1 MSAPASSRTGNNP
14 KIRRRQTKVVA
25 TIGPAS
31 STIEV
36 IRDLVAAGA
45 DVFRLNFSHGTHEE
59 HRARFDLLRQV
70 ETETGRPIAVM
81 ADLQG
86 PKLRIST
93 FADGSIELVEG
104 QTFRLD
110 LATEPGDTTRVG
122 LPHPEIFAA
131 LKPNTDVLLDDG
143 RVRLHVESC
152 ANDHAITTV
161 VSGRTLSNRKGVNVP
176 DVVLPLSALTAKD
189 RKDLTFALKLGV
201 DWIALSFVQRPEDL
215 IEARGLIG
223 DRAGLLAKIEKPQ
236 AIDAL
241 SAIIE
246 LADGVM
252 VARGDLG
259 VEMRPEDVPTLQKRI
274 VREARQ
280 AGKPVIVATQMLESM
295 ITSPAPTRAEAS
307 DVATAVFDG
316 ADAVMLSAETAA
328 GAYPVAAVAIMDSI
342 AQRVEHDPLY
352 RQIIEAQRLPFGAET
367 SSDAIT
373 HAANQIASALDAKA
387 IVTYTATGS
396 TTLRVTRERPGV
408 PVLCVTPDLIKT
420 RKLMLAYGVLVIPS
434 PPFRRFQDKVN
445 TGVTLASDLGIA
457 KFGDTLVVTAGEG
470 VPGSTNV
477 LRIVTVGEAAF

>member
-1 MSAPASSRTGNNP
+1 MSAPAPSKTGSNP

-31 STIEV
+31 GTIEV
-36 IRDLVAAGA
+36 IRELVAAGA
-45 DVFRLNFSHGTHEE
+45 DVFRLNFSHGAHEE
-59 HRARFDLLRQV
+59 HRARFDILRQV
-70 ETETGRPIAVM
+70 EAETGRPIAVM

-93 FADGSIELVEG
+93 FAEGSIELAEG

-110 LATEPGDTTRVG
+110 LSKEPGDNTRVG

-143 RVRLHVESC
+143 RVRLHVVSC
-152 ANDHAITTV
+152 AKDHAVTTV
-161 VSGRTLSNRKGVNVP
+161 VSGRGLSNRKGVNVP
-176 DVVLPLSALTAKD
+176 DVVLPLSALTPKD
-189 RKDLTFALKLGV
+189 RKDLAFALDLGV

-223 DRAGLLAKIEKPQ
+223 DRAALLAKIEKPQ
-236 AIDAL
+236 AIDTL

-274 VREARQ
+274 VRESRQ

-295 ITSPAPTRAEAS
+295 VTSPAPTRAEAS

-373 HAANQIASALDAKA
+373 HAAKQIAGALDAKA
-387 IVTYTATGS
+387 IITYTATGS

-420 RKLMLAYGVLVIPS
+420 RKLMLAYGVLVIPT
-434 PPFRRFQDKVN
+434 PLFRRFQDKVN
-445 TGVTLASDLGIA
+445 TGVTLALDLGIA
-457 KFGDTLVVTAGEG
+457 ELGDTLVVTAGEG

-477 LRIVTVGEAAF
+477 LRIVTVGEATF